1 MSKKLKFQI
10 EKANQIIDE
19 IQLIISSVKEDVN
32 DSESMTEIWNK
43 VDRMYKDIEALR
55 NKQTATGSKSF
66 SILSDDV
73 GGHTKYLQGI
83 DLPIMVN
90 SALSDNNEIIPS
102 DVCEMHIGR
111 INGKLTV
118 IITPNLIG

>member
-1 MSKKLKFQI
+1 MSKELKIQM

-19 IQLIISSVKEDVN
+19 IQLIISSAKEDVS

-55 NKQTATGSKSF
+55 NRQTATGSRSF

-73 GGHTKYLQGI
+73 SGHTKYLQGI

-90 SALSDNNEIIPS
+90 SALSGNGEIIPS
-102 DVCEMHIGR
+102 DVSEMHIGR
-111 INGKLTV
+111 INGKLV
-118 IITPNLIG
+118 VLITPDLIG